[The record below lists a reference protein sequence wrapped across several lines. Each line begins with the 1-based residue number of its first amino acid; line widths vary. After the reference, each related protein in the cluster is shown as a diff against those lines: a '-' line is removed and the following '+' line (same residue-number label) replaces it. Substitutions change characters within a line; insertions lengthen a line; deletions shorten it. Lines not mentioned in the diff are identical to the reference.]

1 MTRATFAGWAGAAM
15 RLIARFATE
24 RQGAT
29 VVEFAL
35 LLPVLLFTVMAVIQ
49 ISWVLMATQHLENA
63 TADLGRLV
71 RTGQVQGQKID
82 KQGMQALLC
91 QKLSPMLSCSATNL
105 FLEVRII
112 PDFGPTA
119 IAWPIDK
126 DGKFTGSGAYQVGA
140 GGEVVMVRCF
150 YQFSVW
156 LPLIGPALSNMPNG
170 NRMLVSTA
178 AFRNEPFSR

>member
-1 MTRATFAGWAGAAM
+1 M
-15 RLIARFATE
+15 RLITRFAME

-35 LLPVLLFTVMAVIQ
+35 LLPALLFTVMAVVQ
-49 ISWVLMATQHLENA
+49 ICWVLMASQHLENA

-82 KQGMQALLC
+82 KQGLQTLLC
-91 QKLSPMLSCSATNL
+91 QKLSPLLSCSPSNL
-105 FLEVRII
+105 FLEVRVI
-112 PDFGPTA
+112 PDFGPSA
-119 IAWPIDK
+119 VAWPVDK
-126 DGKFTGSGAYQVGA
+126 DGKFTGTGAYQVGA
-140 GGEVVMVRCF
+140 GGEVVLVRCF

-156 LPLIGPALSNMPNG
+156 LPLIGPVLSNMQNG

-178 AFRNEPFSR
+178 AFRNEPFAL